1 MATYPKKT
9 WCWRRPLHWPKTGL
23 TMNPTTEATPE
34 LLAPANWQVVE
45 FISDL
50 HLQAQEPLTLRA
62 WEQYMATTEADAV
75 FILGDLF
82 EVWVGDDVLTL
93 PAQTSGTAENFEAH
107 CCQTLRAA
115 ADKRDVFFIH
125 GNRDFLLGKVF
136 AQTCGLTLLA
146 DPTVLVFGGERW
158 LLSHGDAMCLDDAD
172 YLQFRAQVRTAS
184 WQHNFLAKPL
194 SERQAIALAMRQ
206 QSELRK
212 RSGMNYVDV
221 DNGAARQALQ
231 AASARTLIHGHTHQP
246 ADHELGDGLRRLVLS
261 DWDAAAQPS
270 RVQVMRLSTNP
281 SHTGLVQMQRRVG

>member
-1 MATYPKKT
+1 
-9 WCWRRPLHWPKTGL
+9 
-23 TMNPTTEATPE
+23 MNPTTEATPE

-93 PAQTSGTAENFEAH
+93 PAPTSGTAENFEAH

-231 AASARTLIHGHTHQP
+231 AASASTLIHGHTHQP

-281 SHTGLVQMQRRVG
+281 SHTGLVQMQRWVG